1 VLDLARGNEQPFF
14 ALIERNLEILSSRD
28 FRNFDEKYVKLLLIA
43 YAMQGD
49 IFFIRT
55 EREVGGGLGY
65 LDMEFLVRANN
76 PKSHAQYVFELKYL
90 KKEDENQLA
99 STQEAAET
107 QLRDYLAKDETL
119 KSLTKLRAFTIVVVK
134 TKVYLKEVK
143 Q

>member
-1 VLDLARGNEQPFF
+1 
-14 ALIERNLEILSSRD
+14 
-28 FRNFDEKYVKLLLIA
+28 
-43 YAMQGD
+43 
-49 IFFIRT
+49 
-55 EREVGGGLGY
+55 
-65 LDMEFLVRANN
+65 MEFLVRANN

-107 QLRDYLAKDETL
+107 QLRNYLAKDETL

>member
-1 VLDLARGNEQPFF
+1 MLDLARGNEQPFF

>member
-1 VLDLARGNEQPFF
+1 
-14 ALIERNLEILSSRD
+14 
-28 FRNFDEKYVKLLLIA
+28 
-43 YAMQGD
+43 MQGD

-107 QLRDYLAKDETL
+107 QLRNYLAKDETL

-134 TKVYLKEVK
+134 TKVYLKEVIFS
-143 Q
+143 